1 MKAYRMTINDRE
13 RTVVVGATQREER
26 RLRLTGTVSGQQ
38 VRNAGQIVT
47 GLAMSPATWQ
57 AFKAHNQPVTLD
69 WSDRKAV
76 EAFAMDSLTR
86 DAGRYLEGLAVQ
98 LRWEAAG
105 KVATAS
111 ETAQELRQMLRQP
124 IGIDTL
130 IDWCE
135 EHASR

>member
-1 MKAYRMTINDRE
+1 MKAYRMTLQGKE
-13 RTVVVGATQREER
+13 RTVVVGATDREAR
-26 RLRLTGTVSGQQ
+26 RLRLTGTVSSQQ

-47 GLAMSPATWQ
+47 GLAMSPETWQ

-76 EAFAMDSLTR
+76 EAFAMDNLTR
-86 DAGRYLEGLAVQ
+86 DAGRYLEAMAVQ

-105 KVATAS
+105 KVAAAS
-111 ETAQELRQMLRQP
+111 ETAQELRQMLSQP

-135 EHASR
+135 EHTSR